1 MFILKEIA
9 ELNSGLVISR
19 KKATMSDEVV
29 KIYQQLNLRS
39 INKNGFIDLQLLET
53 LEAKEPID
61 SSYLTSEGDIVVRLT
76 DPFTAVYITKEYEGL
91 VVSSNFCIVKVN
103 DNYSAKFLS
112 SYLNSEN
119 ASKFLQ
125 SKLQGSIMKNIN
137 MSTVAD
143 LPVPQISKERQDII
157 GKLVEAQIEK
167 IKVTDRIKQLEELR
181 IKALLE
187 LVEKTGR

>member
-61 SSYLTSEGDIVVRLT
+61 SNYLTSEGDIVVRLT

-103 DNYSAKFLS
+103 DNYSAKFLA

-157 GKLVEAQIEK
+157 GKLVDAQIEK